1 MDGYKRDDFMI
12 LHSSKIESWGEQLP
26 YVVEVSQK
34 VLNSSPVLSS
44 GDNAQFWEGKKTTT
58 WLGPPEISKNFY
70 HRFWHIDSFCEA
82 TSLFLNNVNRKQQM
96 AKLLANA
103 FILVYI
109 HQDTS
114 TLTWAMSFSSNVW
127 N

>member
-44 GDNAQFWEGKKTTT
+44 GENAQFWEGKKTTT
-58 WLGPPEISKNFY
+58 WLGPPEISKNF
-70 HRFWHIDSFCEA
+70 
-82 TSLFLNNVNRKQQM
+82 
-96 AKLLANA
+96 
-103 FILVYI
+103 
-109 HQDTS
+109 
-114 TLTWAMSFSSNVW
+114 
-127 N
+127 